1 MARPDDET
9 IEARAKFIQLMSDCM
24 EKPSVF
30 AKTFLKMELFP
41 KNQEYAD
48 CQERYVVYRSGRQVG
63 KTTTTAVKAIH
74 FAFFAPALHPM
85 VSNTGICDIVIVAPT
100 RDQSNIMLERIKALL
115 AKSEFLMKH
124 VDKNISGQINIKWVN
139 GKGLSR
145 IYTRAAGESGTSTR
159 GYSPTV
165 IIADECS
172 FLPENVI
179 ISLMPSGM
187 ATKARV
193 WLTSTPYTPVGYFYN
208 ACRDSRP
215 KNPKGSWIEFH
226 CKSTDNPLI
235 ANDPS
240 YIETVTRN
248 MTEAQK
254 RMEVDGEF
262 LDVGDSFIPRHLIE
276 ESMNPP
282 EEPAVMVK
290 FVIGVDVATEGLDET
305 AITVIGIDRF
315 DKAHLVELYTER
327 RSDLVVLADVI
338 QTFIDKYNAVTAYID
353 ETAVGK
359 GLIDICNHKNMRVQ
373 GVVMSLEE
381 QERLYKN
388 LLMLFENRRIYLY
401 GNNKMAEQLTYLKTK
416 WTEGKKMRITSDL
429 PDDCADSLTL
439 ACRYLDSGDR
449 MFVLDDKTK
458 YFFG

>member
-1 MARPDDET
+1 MARTENEVID
-9 IEARAKFIQLMSDCM
+9 ARAKFIQLMADCM
-24 EKPSVF
+24 DKPSVF
-30 AKTFLKMELFP
+30 ADTFLKLKLFP
-41 KNQEYAD
+41 KNTEYAD
-48 CQERYVVYRSGRQVG
+48 CKERYIVYRSGRQVG

-74 FAFFAPALHPM
+74 FALFAPALHEM
-85 VSNTGICDIVIVAPT
+85 VTETGVCDIVIIAPT
-100 RDQSNIMLERIKALL
+100 KDQSNIMLERIKALL
-115 AKSEFLMKH
+115 AKSEFLMNH
-124 VDKNISGQINIKWVN
+124 VEKSIYGEVDIKWMN
-139 GKGLSR
+139 GKGKSR
-145 IYTRAAGESGTSTR
+145 IYTRAAGEKGTSTR

-179 ISLMPSGM
+179 IALMPSGM

-215 KNPKGSWIEFH
+215 RNPKGSWIEFH

-235 ANDPS
+235 ANDPE
-240 YIETVTRN
+240 YIATVTRN

-276 ESMNPP
+276 EAMNPP
-282 EEPAVMVK
+282 EQPAVLIK
-290 FVIGVDVATEGLDET
+290 YVIGVDVATEGLDET
-305 AITVIGIDRF
+305 CICVIGIDRE
-315 DKAHLVELYTER
+315 DKAHLVEVYTER
-327 RSDLVVLADVI
+327 RSDLVVLANVI
-338 QTFIDKYNAVTAYID
+338 EQKILKYNAVLAYID

-359 GLIDICNHKNMRVQ
+359 GLIDICNHQNMRVQ

-381 QERLYKN
+381 QERMYKN
-388 LLMLFENRRIYLY
+388 LLMMFENRRIFLY

-429 PDDCADSLTL
+429 PDDCADGLTL

-449 MFVLDDKTK
+449 MFVLTDKAK
-458 YFFG
+458 YFF